1 MRFAVCLV
9 VLIIASLPSQVVAAE
24 PPLAEGEMQLQL
36 GQQPKQEI
44 PNDDTLVIL
53 ITSTLAALNQANITG
68 NYTVFRDLASP
79 KFQEANNAARLSE
92 IFSDLR
98 NSGFDFSSILLL
110 SPDLVKEPR
119 INDQGMLRLTG
130 LFDTKPQLNFEML
143 FERVEDKWLLF
154 GIGVTTDVKDSPPS
168 TER

>member
-1 MRFAVCLV
+1 MRSVVC
-9 VLIIASLPSQVVAAE
+9 IIALIVALSANHAAAE
-24 PPLAEGEMQLQL
+24 QSSGEGQVQLQIA
-36 GQQPKQEI
+36 QQPKTQV
-44 PNDDTLVIL
+44 PDDDTLFIL

-68 NYTVFRDLASP
+68 NYTVFRDLAGP
-79 KFQEANNAARLSE
+79 RFQQTNNAARLSE

-119 INDQGMLRLTG
+119 IDDQGMLRLTG
-130 LFDTKPQLNFEML
+130 FFETKPQLNFDML

-154 GIGVTTDVKDSPPS
+154 GIGVTTDVKDSPTS